1 MMRLLVF
8 GLLFCI
14 SGWLG
19 VKLVDKKWQILPI
32 VILSLSMLLGL
43 YGFYVTLE
51 RLVVAHESDRLTSLM
66 SDVIHE
72 IREDSSQITSE
83 TDMDD
88 YIGDLTQASTNLRIQ
103 VISSDGSVIG
113 DTDLSDHALANIEN
127 HSNRP
132 EFIQAI
138 ESGVG
143 NDVRFSTITSTDRIY
158 HSVVERINGQELV
171 VVISSPMYQLKQMNF
186 QLMGILI
193 GMAFLSL
200 SFLIGTSYFSN
211 RQINLKVEEE
221 QKKQDERIRQ
231 RTHEIELMHRLAN
244 MLAACN
250 NMVEAQKIVA
260 DILPRILGNVNGSV
274 SLMRSSRNQL
284 LTQLDWGEPWVGSHA
299 FSPDECWSL
308 RKGRVHLSNDD
319 FHSLSCGHMGEI
331 ENNQT
336 LCIPLTAHG
345 NTIGIMHL
353 YFGQGDVKI
362 DAITEQLAFSVAEH
376 LGLALANLNLQEKL
390 RSQALS
396 DPLTGLFNRRFF
408 EQKLADV
415 TMNSGSGDYEVS
427 LLMLDLD
434 HFKRFNDN
442 FGHDAGD
449 YVLKEISLLL
459 KNSVKEDEVAF
470 RLGGEELA
478 ILLPGYDV
486 EAATMFAEQICQE
499 VRAMHLEHKG
509 LSLGQLGVSIGVS
522 SFPQPASDSE
532 SLIKMA
538 DKALYMAKDL
548 GRSRVVNHLQYKHTK
563 SDTELLELELA
574 EFMSASDQQ
583 EVVEEK
589 SEEAPA

>member
-1 MMRLLVF
+1 MR
-8 GLLFCI
+8 I
-14 SGWLG
+14 
-19 VKLVDKKWQILPI
+19 VDTKWQILPI
-32 VILSLSMLLGL
+32 VILSVSMLLGL

-51 RLVVAHESDRLTSLM
+51 KLVVENESDRLTSLM

-72 IREDSSQITSE
+72 IREDSGSFTA
-83 TDMDD
+83 DLDVD
-88 YIGDLTQASTNLRIQ
+88 NYIGDLTQASPNLRIQ
-103 VISSDGSVIG
+103 VIATDGIVIG
-113 DTDLSDHALANIEN
+113 DTDLSDHALANVEN
-127 HSNRP
+127 HGNRA
-132 EFIQAI
+132 EFIQAL
-138 ESGVG
+138 EMGVG
-143 NDVRFSTITSTDRIY
+143 NDVRFSTVTSTDRIY
-158 HSVVERINGQELV
+158 HAVKEHVNGNDYV
-171 VVISSPMYQLKQMNF
+171 VVISSPMYQLKQMNS
-186 QLMGILI
+186 QLMTILV
-193 GMAFLSL
+193 GMVLLSL
-200 SFLIGTSYFSN
+200 SFLVGTSYVSN

-250 NMVEAQKIVA
+250 NMVEAQKIVS

-284 LTQLDWGEPWVGSHA
+284 VTQLDWGEPWVGSHS

-319 FHSLSCGHMGEI
+319 FHSLSCGHMSEI

-415 TMNSGSGDYEVS
+415 TMNSGCGDYEVS

-459 KNSVKEDEVAF
+459 KNSVKDDEVAF

-509 LSLGQLGVSIGVS
+509 LSLGQLGVSIGVA

-532 SLIKMA
+532 SLVKMA

-563 SDTELLELELA
+563 TDAELLELELA
-574 EFMSASDQQ
+574 EFMSTTEQQ
-583 EVVEEK
+583 SEVEDK
-589 SEEAPA
+589 SEQVPA